1 MKTIYYFFV
10 LVLSLLF
17 VSCGSDILVNEV
29 VPPVKA
35 EKKNAL
41 ETWQQQ
47 AEFVKKYTNP
57 MIEFGIHGVSLI
69 GYTYLGKIDSQE
81 QLNELWEY
89 LFAEDTDV
97 ADNAGDNT
105 YEIVSWKIKKEK
117 VRLRGLP
124 DPSVLIK
131 QQLQSIL
138 KVGVEMVEMEWMY
151 KGKRVYSKAVVS
163 DECGGIIFDPIGS
176 FISITFPEKKEEMKS
191 SMRTIKT
198 RRENEPI
205 VREWILS
212 NQSRTYVNGKPAWR
226 YHLQS
231 TSLFYKNG
239 ILKDFSIYQSHHA
252 ETGWSCDAN
261 IISTKGE
268 RGVSTYHEFSWG
280 YAYGEGITVSVNLQG
295 TIFSITPG
303 AHGGSGTMAHTVN

>member
-151 KGKRVYSKAVVS
+151 KGKRVYSKAVAVS
-163 DECGGIIFDPIGS
+163 Y
-176 FISITFPEKKEEMKS
+176 T
-191 SMRTIKT
+191 
-198 RRENEPI
+198 
-205 VREWILS
+205 
-212 NQSRTYVNGKPAWR
+212 
-226 YHLQS
+226 HL
-231 TSLFYKNG
+231 TLP
-239 ILKDFSIYQSHHA
+239 
-252 ETGWSCDAN
+252 
-261 IISTKGE
+261 TK
-268 RGVSTYHEFSWG
+268 
-280 YAYGEGITVSVNLQG
+280 A
-295 TIFSITPG
+295 
-303 AHGGSGTMAHTVN
+303 